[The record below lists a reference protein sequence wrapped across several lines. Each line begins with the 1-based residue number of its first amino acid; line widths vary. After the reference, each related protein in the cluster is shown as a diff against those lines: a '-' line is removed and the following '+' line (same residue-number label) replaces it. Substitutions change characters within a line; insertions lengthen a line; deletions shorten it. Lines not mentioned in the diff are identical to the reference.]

1 MKLLKEPLVHFA
13 VAGALMFGV
22 YEGLHRGEAAAP
34 GVEPVRI
41 GDGELRW
48 LSDGFTQQW
57 QREPTDDEL
66 RGLLHDLLVEE
77 LLAREA
83 ESLGLAEGD
92 TVVRRR
98 LAQKLTFLIED
109 TRTVEPTEDELRRY
123 QAENGERFRKPAR
136 VSFVQVYFNPA
147 RRTQAASDAED
158 ALLELSSL
166 GTPDSARGMGD
177 PLLLDMD
184 FKDLDE
190 DTVSGMF
197 GPKFAAA
204 VFALEPGS
212 WHGPF
217 ESGYGLHLVFV
228 TEASRPAPREFEE
241 VKREVLAQWRQERER
256 EVEAQYLAELRA
268 KYGIV
273 LEGSVETR
281 FPQLATEP
289 IAP

>member
-22 YEGLHRGEAAAP
+22 YEGLHRGEAAAS

-147 RRTQAASDAED
+147 RRTHAASDAED

-166 GTPDSARGMGD
+166 GTPDSARAMGD

-217 ESGYGLHLVFV
+217 ESGYGLHLVCV